1 VKRRRGTRLPNLAAG
16 AIGILVIVAIC
27 WFVFGGP
34 IPFTS
39 SGFKLKAVYTSQTE
53 LHLDSPVRIAGVNV
67 GKVTGIEHIGGDSPA
82 TLVTMS
88 IDHSG
93 LPIHANATSAIRPRL
108 FLEGNYYINLQPGTP
123 EAPSLAS
130 GATLS
135 SPHNSGPVQLDRV
148 LSSLNSNARRN
159 LQTLLQGLGD
169 SLNKKPTAAEDASA
183 DPSQRGLTAGQ
194 SLNRSLNYSAKAF
207 RAAAIV
213 NQALLGEQPHDLSG
227 AVAGTEKFFSG
238 LGADQGR
245 LADLVT
251 TFNATM
257 RALANRQQD
266 LSETIGLLPGTLN
279 ATNSALGPL
288 QASFAPTQRFA
299 KEILPGAK
307 ATGPTIA
314 AGLPWLAQTQALVS
328 NDELGGLLH
337 YLTPAVQDTGVTVV
351 SLKTLLHGSGQL
363 AVCFTHTIIPTGN
376 ERIQDPP
383 ITTGLQVYQELFQ
396 SAVGIGSAGQNF
408 DGNGR
413 YLRSSV
419 GGGNDLVATKPSAT
433 SQGPV
438 YGNAVLP
445 PLGTRPAFTGQ
456 APPIDRT
463 ALCGKQAAPKLN
475 SATTG
480 EGP

>member
-1 VKRRRGTRLPNLAAG
+1 M
-16 AIGILVIVAIC
+16 LVIVAIC
-27 WFVFGGP
+27 WVVFGGP
-34 IPFTS
+34 IPFS
-39 SGFKLKAVYTSQTE
+39 SAGFKLKAVYTSQTE

-82 TLVTMS
+82 TLVTMA
-88 IDHSG
+88 IDHDG
-93 LPIHANATSAIRPRL
+93 LPIHADATSAIRPRL
-108 FLEGNYYINLQPGTP
+108 FLEGNYYINLEPGTP
-123 EAPSLAS
+123 EAPSLSS

-148 LSSLNSNARRN
+148 LSALNGNARRN

-169 SLNKKPTAAEDASA
+169 SLNKRPTAAQDASQ

-207 RAAAIV
+207 RASAIV
-213 NQALLGEQPHDLSG
+213 NQALLGERPHDLSG

-238 LGADQGR
+238 LAGAGGH

-251 TFNATM
+251 TFNSTM

-266 LSETIGLLPGTLN
+266 LSQTIGLLPGTLQ
-279 ATNSALGPL
+279 ATNQALGPL

-299 KEILPGAK
+299 AEILPGVK
-307 ATGPTIA
+307 QTGPTIA
-314 AGLPWLAQTQALVS
+314 AGLPWLGQTEALVS
-328 NDELGGLLH
+328 KSELGGLLR
-337 YLTPAVQDTGVTVV
+337 YLTPAVQDTGTTVV
-351 SLKTLLHGSGQL
+351 SLKQLLRGSSQL

-376 ERIQDPP
+376 EKIVDPP
-383 ITTGLQVYQELFQ
+383 VTTGLRDYQELFQ
-396 SAVGIGSAGQNF
+396 SAVGIASAAQGF
-408 DGNGR
+408 DGAGR
-413 YLRSSV
+413 YLRSSL
-419 GGGNDLVATKPSAT
+419 GGGSDLVQTKPSPT

-445 PLGTRPAFTGQ
+445 PLGTRPAFTDS
-456 APPIDRT
+456 APPINRR
-463 ALCGKQAAPKLN
+463 ALCGSQPAPKLN

-480 EGP
+480 QGP

>member
-1 VKRRRGTRLPNLAAG
+1 LRRHGSRIPNLVAG

-27 WFVFGGP
+27 WLVFGGP

-39 SGFKLKAVYTSQTE
+39 GGFKLKAVYTSQTE

-67 GKVTGIEHIGGDSPA
+67 GKVTGIKHVGGDSPA

-88 IDHSG
+88 IDHDG
-93 LPIHANATSAIRPRL
+93 LPVHADATSAIRPRL

-123 EAPSLAS
+123 EAPSLSS

-148 LSSLNSNARRN
+148 LSALNGNARRN

-169 SLNKKPTAAEDASA
+169 SLNKRPTAAQDASQ

-194 SLNRSLNYSAKAF
+194 SLNRSLNYSAEAF
-207 RAAAIV
+207 RASAIV
-213 NQALLGEQPHDLSG
+213 NQALLGERPHDLSG

-238 LGADQGR
+238 LAGAGGH

-251 TFNATM
+251 TFNSTL

-266 LSETIGLLPGTLN
+266 LSQTIGLLPGTLEV
-279 ATNSALGPL
+279 TNNALGPL

-299 KEILPGAK
+299 AEILPGVK
-307 ATGPTIA
+307 QTGPTIA
-314 AGLPWLAQTQALVS
+314 AGLPWLAQTEALVS
-328 NDELGGLLH
+328 KSELGGLLR
-337 YLTPAVQDTGVTVV
+337 YLTPAVQDTGTTVV
-351 SLKTLLHGSGQL
+351 SLKQLLRGSGQL

-383 ITTGLQVYQELFQ
+383 ITTGLKVYQELFQ
-396 SAVGIGSAGQNF
+396 SAVGIGSAAQNF

-413 YLRSSV
+413 YLRSTV
-419 GGGNDLVATKPSAT
+419 GGGDDLVATKPSAT

-445 PLGTRPAFTGQ
+445 PLGTRPAFTDK

-463 ALCGKQAAPKLN
+463 ALCRHQPAPKLN